1 MQTPQEISTK
11 QMLANAATSTN
22 QEHFQSPPKDETPT
36 ERVKRIY
43 QHAGGPLMGWL
54 VDEAGKRQHSIVKMA
69 NALGI
74 TLGYLLQLRNG
85 IRSTESVSQEFYVAC
100 SRYLGVPAVVCKLL
114 AGNIRTSD
122 FLIRAEPEQDAVDRS
137 FRKMMDDPT
146 ARSLL
151 PSDTT
156 VFSTEAKRAIVL
168 MYAESS
174 GSSDILGVRQLPDTV
189 HWLQRSAVLFDEA
202 SYQAWADLQC
212 NGGSQ
217 S

>member
-1 MQTPQEISTK
+1 MQNPQDMSAS
-11 QMLANAATSTN
+11 QFVANAATTAI
-22 QEHFQSPPKDETPT
+22 EELFQSPPENETSR

-43 QHAGGPLMGWL
+43 RQAGGPLLGWL
-54 VDEAGKRQHSIVKMA
+54 FDEAHKRGHSAKEVA
-69 NALGI
+69 ERLGV
-74 TLGYLLQLRNG
+74 TSGFVLQLCNG
-85 IRSTESVSQEFYVAC
+85 IRNADSVSQEFYVAC

-114 AGNIRTSD
+114 AGNIRMSD
-122 FLIRAEPEQDAVDRS
+122 FLFRAESEQDAVDRS
-137 FRKMMDDPT
+137 FRKMMEDPT

-156 VFSTEAKRAIVL
+156 AFSMEAKRAIVL

-174 GSSDILGVRQLPDTV
+174 GQDILGVRLLPNTV
-189 HWLQRSAVLFDEA
+189 HWLQRAAVLFDEA

-212 NGGSQ
+212 AGDSQ

>member
-1 MQTPQEISTK
+1 
-11 QMLANAATSTN
+11 
-22 QEHFQSPPKDETPT
+22 
-36 ERVKRIY
+36 
-43 QHAGGPLMGWL
+43 MGWL
-54 VDEAGKRQHSIVKMA
+54 VDEAGKRQHSIVEMS

-122 FLIRAEPEQDAVDRS
+122 FLFRAEPEQDAVDRS

-156 VFSTEAKRAIVL
+156 VFSTEAKQALVL
-168 MYAESS
+168 MYAESA
-174 GSSDILGVRQLPDTV
+174 GQDILGVRQLPDVV
-189 HWLQRSAVLFDEA
+189 HWLQRAAVLFDEA

-212 NGGSQ
+212 GGDSQ
-217 S
+217 N

>member
-1 MQTPQEISTK
+1 MQTPQDLSTG
-11 QMLANAATSTN
+11 QMLGNFGKSKF
-22 QEHFQSPPKDETPT
+22 QELFLTEPKDEAPT

-54 VDEAGKRQHSIVKMA
+54 VDEAGKRQHSIMEMA
-69 NALGI
+69 KALGI

-85 IRSTESVSQEFYVAC
+85 IRSTESASQEFFVAC

-114 AGNIRTSD
+114 AGSIRMSD
-122 FLIRAEPEQDAVDRS
+122 FLFRAESEKDAVDRS
-137 FRKMMDDPT
+137 FRKMLEDPT
-146 ARSLL
+146 ACSLL

-156 VFSTEAKRAIVL
+156 TFSTEAKRALVL
-168 MYAESS
+168 MYAESA
-174 GSSDILGVRQLPDTV
+174 GQDILGVRQLPDVV

-202 SYQAWADLQC
+202 SYQAWAELQC